1 MTRRDR
7 LLKQMGIT
15 QWMLRNPSALRGERG
30 VRIPESAK
38 LVIISEEEIDL
49 NNGLLKDILL
59 AMKIDQADVICIDS
73 EQLGMVPSP
82 MSVSCWVIGNCRIP
96 ETHQIQLT
104 SPTLTNIST
113 SSEAKRSLWKQ
124 IYQYDE
130 NFNIKT
136 I

>member
-15 QWMLRNPSALRGERG
+15 QWTLRNPSALRGERG

-49 NNGLLKDILL
+49 NNRLLNDILL
-59 AMKIDQADVICIDS
+59 TLKIDKADVICIDS

-82 MSVSCWVIGNCRIP
+82 MSVSCWVIGDCRIS

-104 SPTLTNIST
+104 SPTLTSIST

-130 NFNIKT
+130 NFNIKAV
-136 I
+136 